1 MEPSKPKYQF
11 IARLLGY
18 ALAYKTPL
26 VLAIAASM
34 LYGVGKAFVPAL
46 VKVVFDS
53 GLLPG
58 FEKESATVIGRLVQ
72 SFGWDS
78 TGVLYGVTGLI
89 FSVAALLFIAEFVS
103 GYYSGFL
110 VNRILLDVRCDLCQK
125 LLGMSLSFYNDRK
138 NGDLISRLTNDILVT
153 SQATNLLFSNLIK
166 ETWLLIACLV
176 GMLFLNWKLTMLV
189 MLFAPLLGLLMRRL
203 GKKVLKAST
212 RSLEDYS
219 ELTDEMS
226 QIFSGIRIVK
236 VFHMEEKEM
245 NEFRSISE
253 RLFASQMGVVLA
265 RSLSRAL
272 TTGSSHAALGVAACC
287 GIMLLQR
294 NFISPADLFAF
305 LGLVASLYRPMKTI
319 GTAYNNVNE
328 ALAATGRIFELID
341 LRPEVQ
347 DSPDAVALPDEHGGV
362 RFDKVSFA
370 YNGEYVLDG
379 VNLEVKPGE
388 LVAFVG
394 TSGSGKSTL
403 LDLIPRFYDPQEGSV
418 EVDGIDLRKIQRST
432 LLKKIA
438 VVTQQS
444 FLFNTT
450 IGENIRYARPDAS
463 NEEVKEASLLAQIH
477 DFIEGL
483 PGGYNTVVGEQ
494 GVKLSGGQRQR
505 ISLARAFLKGAPIL
519 ILDEATSELDTETE
533 RQIQHSLKVVSKG
546 CTTLVVAH
554 RLSTIVDADR
564 IVVMSE
570 GKIVEVGTHDE
581 LLARRGHYH
590 RLYNLQFGSEPAASG
605 IGQRE
610 DLGTETDPRN

>member
-1 MEPSKPKYQF
+1 
-11 IARLLGY
+11 
-18 ALAYKTPL
+18 
-26 VLAIAASM
+26 M
-34 LYGVGKAFVPAL
+34 L
-46 VKVVFDS
+46 
-53 GLLPG
+53 
-58 FEKESATVIGRLVQ
+58 I
-72 SFGWDS
+72 
-78 TGVLYGVTGLI
+78 
-89 FSVAALLFIAEFVS
+89 
-103 GYYSGFL
+103 
-110 VNRILLDVRCDLCQK
+110 
-125 LLGMSLSFYNDRK
+125 
-138 NGDLISRLTNDILVT
+138 
-153 SQATNLLFSNLIK
+153 
-166 ETWLLIACLV
+166 
-176 GMLFLNWKLTMLV
+176 LNWKLTILV
-189 MLFAPLLGLLMRRL
+189 MIFAPILALFMRKL
-203 GKKVLKAST
+203 GKKVLRAST

-226 QIFSGIRIVK
+226 QIFSGVRIVK

-253 RLFASQMGVVLA
+253 RLFSSQMRVVVA
-265 RSLSRAL
+265 RSLSRAM
-272 TTGSSHAALGVAACC
+272 TTGSSHAALGIAACC

-305 LGLVASLYRPMKTI
+305 LGLVASLYRPLKTL

-328 ALAATGRIFELID
+328 ALAATGRIFELVD
-341 LRPEVQ
+341 TQPEVQ
-347 DSPDAVALPDEHGGV
+347 DRPDAVPLPDDHSGV
-362 RFDKVSFA
+362 RFEKVSFA
-370 YNGEYVLDG
+370 YNGEYVLEG
-379 VNLEVKPGE
+379 VDLEVQPGE

-394 TSGSGKSTL
+394 SSGSGKSTL
-403 LDLIPRFYDPQEGSV
+403 LDLIPRFYDPQEGHV

-432 LLKKIA
+432 LLEKIA

-463 NEEVKEASLLAQIH
+463 NDEVKEASRLAQIH

-483 PGGYNTVVGEQ
+483 SDGYDTAVGEQ

-533 RQIQHSLKVVSKG
+533 RQIQQSLKVVSRG

-570 GKIVEVGTHDE
+570 GRIVEVGTHDD
-581 LLARRGHYH
+581 LLERRGDYH
-590 RLYNLQFGSEPAASG
+590 RLYNLQFGSEAGTAGNGPQKDRNTDTSG
-605 IGQRE
+605 
-610 DLGTETDPRN
+610 N

>member
-1 MEPSKPKYQF
+1 
-11 IARLLGY
+11 
-18 ALAYKTPL
+18 
-26 VLAIAASM
+26 
-34 LYGVGKAFVPAL
+34 
-46 VKVVFDS
+46 VVFDS

-58 FEKESATVIGRLVQ
+58 FDKESTTVVGRLVQ
-72 SFGWDS
+72 GFGWDT
-78 TGVLYGVTGLI
+78 TGVLYAVTGLI
-89 FSVAALLFIAEFVS
+89 FAVAAFLFIAELAS

-110 VNRILLDVRCDLCQK
+110 INRIMLDVRCDLCQK

-153 SQATNLLFSNLIK
+153 SQATSLLFNNLIK
-166 ETWLLIACLV
+166 QTWLLIACLI
-176 GMLFLNWKLTMLV
+176 GMLILNWKLTILV
-189 MLFAPLLGLLMRRL
+189 MIFAPILALFMRKL
-203 GKKVLKAST
+203 GKKVLRAST

-226 QIFSGIRIVK
+226 QIFSGVRIVK

-253 RLFASQMGVVLA
+253 RLFSSQMRVVVA
-265 RSLSRAL
+265 RSLSRAM
-272 TTGSSHAALGVAACC
+272 TTGSSHAALGIAACC

-305 LGLVASLYRPMKTI
+305 LGLVASLYRPLKTL

-328 ALAATGRIFELID
+328 ALAATGRIFELVD
-341 LRPEVQ
+341 TQPEVQ
-347 DSPDAVALPDEHGGV
+347 DRPDAVPLPDDHSGV
-362 RFDKVSFA
+362 RFEKVSFA
-370 YNGEYVLDG
+370 YNGEYVLEG
-379 VNLEVKPGE
+379 VDLEVQPGE

-394 TSGSGKSTL
+394 SSGSGKSTL
-403 LDLIPRFYDPQEGSV
+403 LDLIPRFYDPQEGHV

-432 LLKKIA
+432 LLEKIA

-463 NEEVKEASLLAQIH
+463 NDEVKEASRLAQIH

-483 PGGYNTVVGEQ
+483 SDGYDTAVGEQ

-533 RQIQHSLKVVSKG
+533 RQIQQSLKVVSRG

-570 GKIVEVGTHDE
+570 GRIVEVGTHDD
-581 LLARRGHYH
+581 LLERRGDYH
-590 RLYNLQFGSEPAASG
+590 RLYNLQFGSEAGTAGNGPQKDRNTDTSG
-605 IGQRE
+605 
-610 DLGTETDPRN
+610 N

>member
-1 MEPSKPKYQF
+1 MDSSKPKYQY
-11 IARLLGY
+11 IVRLLRY
-18 ALAYKTPL
+18 ALAYKVHL

-34 LYGVGKAFVPAL
+34 LYGVGKAFIPAL

-58 FEKESATVIGRLVQ
+58 FDKENTTVVGRLVQ
-72 SFGWDS
+72 SFGWDT
-78 TGVLYGVTGLI
+78 TGVLYGMTGLI
-89 FSVAALLFIAEFVS
+89 FTVAALLFSAELAS

-110 VNRILLDVRCDLCQK
+110 INRIMLDVRCDLCQK

-153 SQATNLLFSNLIK
+153 SQATNLLFNNLIK
-166 ETWLLIACLV
+166 QSWLLIACLI
-176 GMLFLNWKLTMLV
+176 GMLILNWKLTLLV
-189 MLFAPLLGLLMRRL
+189 MLFAPLLGLFMRKL
-203 GKKVLKAST
+203 GKKVLSAST
-212 RSLEDYS
+212 QSLEDYS

-226 QIFSGIRIVK
+226 QIFSGVRIVK

-245 NEFRSISE
+245 NEFRTISE
-253 RLFASQMGVVLA
+253 RLFSSQMRVVIA
-265 RSLSRAL
+265 RSLSRAM

-294 NFISPADLFAF
+294 NFMSPADLFAF
-305 LGLVASLYRPMKTI
+305 LGLVASLYRPLKTI

-341 LRPEVQ
+341 LQPAVQ
-347 DSPDAVALPDEHGGV
+347 DSPDAVALPEEHGGV

-370 YNGEYVLDG
+370 YNGENVLDG
-379 VNLEVKPGE
+379 VDLEVHPGE

-418 EVDGIDLRKIQRST
+418 EVDGIDLRKIQRSA
-432 LLKKIA
+432 LLEKIA

-450 IGENIRYARPDAS
+450 IGENIRYARPDSSDA
-463 NEEVKEASLLAQIH
+463 EVKEASLLAQIH

-483 PGGYNTVVGEQ
+483 PDGYDTVVGEQ

-533 RQIQHSLKVVSKG
+533 RQIQQSLRVVSRD

-570 GKIVEVGTHDE
+570 GRIVEVGTHDE
-581 LLARRGHYH
+581 LLGRRGHYH
-590 RLYNLQFGSEPAASG
+590 RLYHLQFGDETSGSENGPQEDSEPATNS
-605 IGQRE
+605 
-610 DLGTETDPRN
+610 RN

>member
-1 MEPSKPKYQF
+1 MDSSKPKYQY
-11 IARLLGY
+11 IVRLLRY
-18 ALAYKTPL
+18 ALAYRVHL

-34 LYGVGKAFVPAL
+34 LYGIGKAFIPAL

-58 FEKESATVIGRLVQ
+58 FDKESTTVVGRLVQ
-72 SFGWDS
+72 GFGWDT
-78 TGVLYGVTGLI
+78 TGVLYAVTGLI
-89 FSVAALLFIAEFVS
+89 FAVAAFLFIAELAS

-110 VNRILLDVRCDLCQK
+110 INRIMLDVRCDLCQK

-153 SQATNLLFSNLIK
+153 SQATSLLFNNLIK
-166 ETWLLIACLV
+166 QTWLLIACLI
-176 GMLFLNWKLTMLV
+176 GMLILNWKLTILV
-189 MLFAPLLGLLMRRL
+189 MIFAPILALFMRKL
-203 GKKVLKAST
+203 GKKVLRAST

-226 QIFSGIRIVK
+226 QIFSGVRIVK

-253 RLFASQMGVVLA
+253 RLFSSQMRVVVA
-265 RSLSRAL
+265 RSLSRAM
-272 TTGSSHAALGVAACC
+272 TTGSSHAALGIAACC

-305 LGLVASLYRPMKTI
+305 LGLVASLYRPLKTL

-328 ALAATGRIFELID
+328 ALAATGRIFELVD
-341 LRPEVQ
+341 TQPEVQ
-347 DSPDAVALPDEHGGV
+347 DRPDAVPLPDDHSGV
-362 RFDKVSFA
+362 RFEKVSFA
-370 YNGEYVLDG
+370 YNGEYVLEG
-379 VNLEVKPGE
+379 VDLEVQPGE

-394 TSGSGKSTL
+394 SSGSGKSTL
-403 LDLIPRFYDPQEGSV
+403 LDLIPRFYDPQEGHV

-432 LLKKIA
+432 LLEKIA

-463 NEEVKEASLLAQIH
+463 NDEVKEASRLAQIH

-483 PGGYNTVVGEQ
+483 SDGYDTAVGEQ

-533 RQIQHSLKVVSKG
+533 RQIQQSLKVVSRG

-570 GKIVEVGTHDE
+570 GRIVEVGTHED
-581 LLARRGHYH
+581 LLERRGDYH
-590 RLYNLQFGSEPAASG
+590 RLYNLQFGSEAGTAGNGPQKDRNTDTSG
-605 IGQRE
+605 
-610 DLGTETDPRN
+610 N

>member
-1 MEPSKPKYQF
+1 
-11 IARLLGY
+11 
-18 ALAYKTPL
+18 
-26 VLAIAASM
+26 
-34 LYGVGKAFVPAL
+34 
-46 VKVVFDS
+46 
-53 GLLPG
+53 
-58 FEKESATVIGRLVQ
+58 
-72 SFGWDS
+72 
-78 TGVLYGVTGLI
+78 VLYAVTGLI
-89 FSVAALLFIAEFVS
+89 FAVAAFLFIAELAS

-110 VNRILLDVRCDLCQK
+110 INRIMLDVRCDLCQK

-153 SQATNLLFSNLIK
+153 SQATSLLFNNLIK
-166 ETWLLIACLV
+166 QTWLLIACLI
-176 GMLFLNWKLTMLV
+176 GMLILNWKLTILV
-189 MLFAPLLGLLMRRL
+189 MIFAPILALFMRKL
-203 GKKVLKAST
+203 GKKVLRAST

-226 QIFSGIRIVK
+226 QIFSGVRIVK

-253 RLFASQMGVVLA
+253 RLFSSQMRVVVA
-265 RSLSRAL
+265 RSLSRAM
-272 TTGSSHAALGVAACC
+272 TTGSSHAALGIAACC

-305 LGLVASLYRPMKTI
+305 LGLVASLYRPLKTL

-328 ALAATGRIFELID
+328 ALAATGRIFELVD
-341 LRPEVQ
+341 TQPEVQ
-347 DSPDAVALPDEHGGV
+347 DRPDAVPLPDDHSGV
-362 RFDKVSFA
+362 RFEKVSFA
-370 YNGEYVLDG
+370 YNGEYVLEG
-379 VNLEVKPGE
+379 VDLEVQPGE

-394 TSGSGKSTL
+394 SSGSGKSTL
-403 LDLIPRFYDPQEGSV
+403 LDLIPRFYDPQEGHV

-432 LLKKIA
+432 LLEKIA

-463 NEEVKEASLLAQIH
+463 NDEVKEASRLAQIH

-483 PGGYNTVVGEQ
+483 SDGYDTAVGEQ

-533 RQIQHSLKVVSKG
+533 RQIQQSLKVVSRG

-570 GKIVEVGTHDE
+570 GRIVEVGTHDD
-581 LLARRGHYH
+581 LLERRGDYH
-590 RLYNLQFGSEPAASG
+590 RLYNLQFGSEAGTAGNGPQKDRNTDTSG
-605 IGQRE
+605 
-610 DLGTETDPRN
+610 N